1 MLREGKNIKYNAS
14 TTIRIKSKL
23 WHDEPKGSGEYINVV
38 HRDDSPY
45 DNMIKFFL
53 YIYIKNH
60 CNKDAKLNLEE
71 REKYKK
77 LTIEMNNFER
87 HMSIE
92 ESTVNRYTMVIKIN
106 ELRIKA
112 KHCA

>member
-1 MLREGKNIKYNAS
+1 MNN
-14 TTIRIKSKL
+14 
-23 WHDEPKGSGEYINVV
+23 
-38 HRDDSPY
+38 PY
-45 DNMIKFFL
+45 SNMIKFFL
-53 YIYIKNH
+53 DMYIKSH
-60 CNKDAKLNLEE
+60 CNKGTKLDAEE

-112 KHCA
+112 KYCA

>member
-1 MLREGKNIKYNAS
+1 MVY
-14 TTIRIKSKL
+14 KL
-23 WHDEPKGSGEYINVV
+23 
-38 HRDDSPY
+38 DD
-45 DNMIKFFL
+45 
-53 YIYIKNH
+53 
-60 CNKDAKLNLEE
+60 EE